1 MVEQHFE
8 VVVEDDMETMV
19 DIINNKVDQSHGGGQ
34 KTMEE
39 GGVTEVVTKFIEVN
53 NKAMAQITTT
63 MGYLDIWQITIIK
76 GNMTWETRSYN
87 KTIIYQQAIKV
98 MNNYLWCNKW

>member
-1 MVEQHFE
+1 
-8 VVVEDDMETMV
+8 
-19 DIINNKVDQSHGGGQ
+19 
-34 KTMEE
+34 
-39 GGVTEVVTKFIEVN
+39 
-53 NKAMAQITTT
+53 MAQITTT